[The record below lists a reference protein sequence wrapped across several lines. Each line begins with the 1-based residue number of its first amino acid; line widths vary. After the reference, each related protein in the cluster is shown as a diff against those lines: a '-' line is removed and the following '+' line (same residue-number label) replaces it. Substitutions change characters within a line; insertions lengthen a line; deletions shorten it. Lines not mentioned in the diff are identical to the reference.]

1 VRADTAQL
9 EKDRMVFS
17 DSSSDEDVDI
27 ERRKNMKHKRSSR
40 HKRVKSSKHRHR
52 RRERRHSS
60 SKAQE
65 RDETSDS
72 DNSEGGKERGH
83 RRRKHKRRDR
93 SREESLTSKPKQS
106 RRTKRSRDD
115 NSSGSEVERRIK
127 DTAEPAKRAPSKY
140 DQFLPQLYELLHANP
155 ELANELPYFLIR
167 MGSGASIDLSQVPD
181 VNVARSLRL
190 IFQTLGC
197 EYTPGDDEWKFID
210 MGGRHHL
217 RQNKDNSA
225 LVLVKLA
232 RCLMDDQG
240 FTMQAITSHEKQLKA
255 RAIITLKSSPTYIH
269 KETVT
274 PADISSEIVS
284 LTTLLLRKFQTK
296 SKDKTSSLSKE
307 LYGIM
312 NMILEGEIICLHG
325 IPDEDLRNSIEKLF
339 TVVGLSREEMVEEAE
354 DSDDERDSDDIDAAL
369 KQTNFGYVIP
379 DESSDQFDTIRLKLS
394 AATGA
399 CKVFHQNFVQTFATK
414 RTLGPSLPPPN
425 ASKNVSAFD
434 LKSSD
439 DEDDD
444 IGPAPLGSTMAKKR
458 NLKGRAMPAE
468 EVNQISMIRKAQMI
482 AAKTGIDTTV
492 LVDGTFREEWMLQP
506 GEHDFLKGVMSKG
519 IKNRNFK
526 NERNGMHLNTAPEVP
541 LDPKL
546 QKEVDAIIDMQK
558 EARGVSLVE
567 MHRQQKV
574 EEKKDRVAGDGGK
587 GDWSWSRD
595 NDLDAGRR
603 VDKNHLHMVMGG
615 ATTDLKNK
623 FQGSYSK
630 GFM

>member
-1 VRADTAQL
+1 
-9 EKDRMVFS
+9 MVFS
-17 DSSSDEDVDI
+17 DSSSDEDVNI
-27 ERRKNMKHKRSSR
+27 ERRKNKKHKKSSR
-40 HKRVKSSKHRHR
+40 HKHGKSSKHRHR

-60 SKAQE
+60 SKVQE
-65 RDETSDS
+65 RDEISGS
-72 DNSEGGKERGH
+72 DNIDDVKEKGH
-83 RRRKHKRRDR
+83 RRRERKTRDR
-93 SREESLTSKPKQS
+93 RRGESSHKQS

-115 NSSGSEVERRIK
+115 NSSGSEIERRIE
-127 DTAEPAKRAPSKY
+127 DITEPVKKAPSKF
-140 DQFLPQLYELLHANP
+140 DQFLPQLYELLHSSP

-197 EYTPGDDEWKFID
+197 ECTLGSDEWKFID
-210 MGGRHHL
+210 MGGRHL
-217 RQNKDNSA
+217 RQNGDDSA

-240 FTMQAITSHEKQLKA
+240 FTMQAITSREKKLKA
-255 RAIITLKSSPTYIH
+255 GKIENLNRLSMDTQKEMISPSDLT
-269 KETVT
+269 
-274 PADISSEIVS
+274 SEIVS
-284 LTTLLLRKFQTK
+284 LTTLLLSKFQSKT
-296 SKDKTSSLSKE
+296 KDKTSSLSKE
-307 LYGIM
+307 LYDIM
-312 NMILEGEIICLHG
+312 NMILEGEIICLQG
-325 IPDEDLRNSIEKLF
+325 IPDEELRNSIEKLF
-339 TVVGLSREEMVEEAE
+339 MVVGLSQEEMLEAG
-354 DSDDERDSDDIDAAL
+354 DSDDDQCDSDDIDAAL
-369 KQTNFGYVIP
+369 KEVNFGYVIP
-379 DESSDQFDTIRLKLS
+379 DESSDQFDAIRLKLS

-399 CKVFHQNFVQTFATK
+399 CKMFHQNFIQSSAEK

-425 ASKNVSAFD
+425 ASKDVSAFD
-434 LKSSD
+434 LNSSD

-458 NLKGRAMPAE
+458 NLKGRAMSAE
-468 EVNQISMIRKAQMI
+468 EVNKISIVRKAQMI
-482 AAKTGIDTTV
+482 AAKTGIDATV
-492 LVDGTFREEWMLQP
+492 PVGGTFREEWMLQP

-526 NERNGMHLNTAPEVP
+526 NERNGMNSNNAPEEP

-546 QKEVDAIIDMQK
+546 QKEVDAIINMQK

-567 MHRQQKV
+567 MHRQQKID
-574 EEKKDRVAGDGGK
+574 EKKVRVAGEGGK

-595 NDLDAGRR
+595 KDLDAGRK